1 MKACKRK
8 GEGDVKMFQ
17 ISTLKRLDFLR
28 TRISILGM
36 FNLGGFSR
44 ISSDEEVG
52 RRLSAFQRDV
62 GKRLTQINL
71 LQPMIR

>member
-1 MKACKRK
+1 MKACERK

-17 ISTLKRLDFLR
+17 IKTLKRWDFLR
-28 TRISILGM
+28 TRISFLGM

-44 ISSDEEVG
+44 ISSDEVG
-52 RRLSAFQRDV
+52 KRLSAFQRDV